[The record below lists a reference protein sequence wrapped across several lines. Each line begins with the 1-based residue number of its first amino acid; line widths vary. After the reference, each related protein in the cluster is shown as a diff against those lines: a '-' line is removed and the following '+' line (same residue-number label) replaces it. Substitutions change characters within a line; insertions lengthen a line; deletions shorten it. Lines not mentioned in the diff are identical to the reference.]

1 MTISLKQVDV
11 ITGQNYM
18 DSMVTTHTHTHTYTQ
33 NSTVDTPKYIK
44 RSKNKP
50 LKVIIKPQG
59 KKLKKER
66 TENKYRNEHK
76 TSYKMKLST
85 CISIIP
91 LNVNGINAPIER
103 HRVVNWVKK
112 QDPSIHFLQDTLFKS
127 KDTQRLKVRG

>member
-1 MTISLKQVDV
+1 
-11 ITGQNYM
+11 
-18 DSMVTTHTHTHTYTQ
+18 
-33 NSTVDTPKYIK
+33 
-44 RSKNKP
+44 
-50 LKVIIKPQG
+50 
-59 KKLKKER
+59 
-66 TENKYRNEHK
+66 
-76 TSYKMKLST
+76 MKLST